1 MICDR
6 KRFMTPF
13 SLAKRTRKSMQV
25 DASLQNQDLYKGLA
39 MISIAKRTCWL
50 ASSRNSHKVVN
61 FTHIQ
66 MAYDQLI
73 VSTCVGWPN
82 GEKLASTCERR
93 IWARTAKSTQGISQW
108 GGGGIIAQ
116 VNARGWSNETQAG
129 CKSETCIDFRWAWAL
144 RPIEAS
150 KQETLQVWFKI
161 SSPISPLSPFL
172 QVEGL
177 RSLATNCFVH
187 CTIRSEWNK
196 K

>member
-1 MICDR
+1 
-6 KRFMTPF
+6 MTPF

-25 DASLQNQDLYKGLA
+25 DALA

-50 ASSRNSHKVVN
+50 ASSRKSHKVVN

-93 IWARTAKSTQGISQW
+93 ISARTAKSTQGIR
-108 GGGGIIAQ
+108 GREGGIIAQ

-129 CKSETCIDFRWAWAL
+129 CKSETCIDVRWARAL

-161 SSPISPLSPFL
+161 S
-172 QVEGL
+172 V
-177 RSLATNCFVH
+177 R
-187 CTIRSEWNK
+187 R
-196 K
+196 